1 MRKILILLSALTI
14 VISLHGQQGL
24 MYTQY
29 MHNPFILN
37 PAITGTVNY
46 FQIRSIHRFQWV
58 GIEDAPV
65 TNSLSVFGPVSN
77 KYKDMGYGATVYND
91 VTGPTSNSGI
101 RGAYAYNI
109 AINEEIRISFGA
121 ALGLY
126 QYKFDGTQ
134 IKGLLEENS
143 DPKLPKTIKSHYL
156 PDGML
161 GVYCYR
167 NDFQVGF
174 SVDNL
179 FNMEIKNGEDLNSEV
194 SGLNKLRRHYYFLGS
209 YTYIFNRKWSME
221 GSTVIKG
228 VSPTPLQVDIN
239 AIGKY
244 QKVAWFGLS
253 FRTNDAISIL
263 GGYIFNKRI
272 LLGYS
277 WDINITPIRA
287 YSFGSHELMIGYR
300 FNTLR

>member
-1 MRKILILLSALTI
+1 MRKILLLLSALTMFI
-14 VISLHGQQGL
+14 GVQGQQGL

-46 FQIRSIHRFQWV
+46 FQIRTVHRFQWA
-58 GIEDAPV
+58 GITDAPV
-65 TNSLSVFGPVSN
+65 TNSLSVFGPVSAKN
-77 KYKDMGYGATVYND
+77 KDMGYGATVYND

-109 AINEEIRISFGA
+109 AINDEIRISFGA

-126 QYKFDGTQ
+126 QYKYDGTQ
-134 IKGLLEENS
+134 IKGLKDGNDL
-143 DPKLPKTIKSHYL
+143 DPKLPQSIKSHYL

-161 GVYCYR
+161 GIYCYR

-179 FNMEIKNGEDLNSEV
+179 FNLEIKNGEDLSPQA

-209 YTYIFNRKWSME
+209 YTYIFNRKWSVE

-239 AIGKY
+239 ARGIY

-253 FRTNDAISIL
+253 YRTNDAISIL
-263 GGYIFNKRI
+263 GG
-272 LLGYS
+272 
-277 WDINITPIRA
+277 
-287 YSFGSHELMIGYR
+287 
-300 FNTLR
+300 